1 SEIDTKA
8 GYDIQSYKSDNSF
21 LLDKFIE
28 VKSYSGDPYF
38 YWSRNEIKTAKQE
51 KNNYF
56 LYLVNRDEM
65 GSDNYQPIIIQNPC
79 KIVLSGNNWK
89 KNCQNWKFENATF
102 LIK

>member
-1 SEIDTKA
+1 MDN
-8 GYDIQSYKSDNSF
+8 QSV

-38 YWSRNEIKTAKQE
+38 YWSRNEVKVAETE

-65 GSDNYQPIIIQNPC
+65 NDIDYSLWMNL
-79 KIVLSGNNWK
+79 K
-89 KNCQNWKFENATF
+89 
-102 LIK
+102 LI